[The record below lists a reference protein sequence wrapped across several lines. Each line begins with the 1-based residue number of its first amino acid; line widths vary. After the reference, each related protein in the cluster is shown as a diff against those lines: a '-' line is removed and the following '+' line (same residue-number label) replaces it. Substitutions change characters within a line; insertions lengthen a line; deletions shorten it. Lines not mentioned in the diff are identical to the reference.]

1 VLFRQHSV
9 ERMIDGWT
17 RSPGSTAISGMDTN
31 HLHAFGISPR
41 CTCAA
46 APAGRGGHSRR
57 EDTSTLLRC
66 TTDYGRKWSPSEN
79 KVFAERAHAARVV
92 LEGEDSPETIWL
104 KRLPVVQLY
113 WRGETSPSLLL
124 FAEGSLPNP
133 CRHLVFEE
141 HL

>member
-1 VLFRQHSV
+1 LAYLRDAHALLLLL
-9 ERMIDGWT
+9 EEEG
-17 RSPGSTAISGMDTN
+17 TADARI
-31 HLHAFGISPR
+31 PR
-41 CTCAA
+41 LCYDALQITVAN
-46 APAGRGGHSRR
+46 GHQAR
-57 EDTSTLLRC
+57 T
-66 TTDYGRKWSPSEN
+66 